1 MISGKRLWNLALIEA
16 LVTER
21 EGMVAD
27 NAQRAH
33 VGESMAYVG
42 NDFQVIADRL
52 RAFAASPAEPLTKS
66 WSVGDKPACAH
77 LKTEVVSFRDGAEI
91 ERCQDCGATV
101 DSKQKP
107 AVTVEEVEAV
117 KRHALTCLVVD
128 CPVRSH
134 LAIAAYRPAPA
145 EPECKH
151 GAWPLCKDDPPC
163 GDCPKCKPA
172 PRAEG
177 K

>member
-1 MISGKRLWNLALIEA
+1 M
-16 LVTER
+16 T
-21 EGMVAD
+21 
-27 NAQRAH
+27 AQ
-33 VGESMAYVG
+33 GPY
-42 NDFQVIADRL
+42 
-52 RAFAASPAEPLTKS
+52 
-66 WSVGDKPACAH
+66 SVKPACAH
-77 LKTEVVSFRDGAEI
+77 LKTEVVSFRDGTEI

-107 AVTVEEVEAV
+107 AVTEEAVEAIGELEAQLSAARAEAEAV